1 MNNERSNNIIAKSSV
16 ERSAEQLDSLTSC
29 RFVAAMAVVLF
40 HSGSTAIASSSFMP
54 IFIKNVISNGYIGV
68 SFFFVLS
75 GFILAYVYYS
85 KINEY
90 DFVYSFFSAR
100 VARIYPVYFGSTL
113 FAAIFI
119 DKFSLATD
127 WQQFILVQT
136 WIDWASEARSW
147 NFPAWTLSV
156 EAFFYLTFPFLLG
169 ILVKLRLHALSLLM
183 IALAV
188 YISATGYWGAFGG
201 VVDARIQ
208 LLPLPLLRYPEFL
221 YGVCI
226 GIIFCRGYRLYS
238 PYLLAAALLLE
249 VYVLASGKSSFAPT
263 ASVLIVGPIVYL
275 IACSGGKNR
284 LSILRSRVLVL
295 LGGAS
300 YAIYLLHVPL
310 SSLRNVLF
318 ASNEVVGKVVY
329 YPIVIALSVLI
340 YLFYEEPA
348 RLFIKRASRRL
359 FLKLKEA

>member
-1 MNNERSNNIIAKSSV
+1 MDNQRSNNLIAKSSV
-16 ERSAEQLDSLTSC
+16 ERSTEHLDSLTSC

-40 HSGSTAIASSSFMP
+40 HSGSTAIASSNVVP
-54 IFIKNVISNGYIGV
+54 TFIKNVISNGYIGV

-75 GFILAYVYYS
+75 GFILVYVYNS
-85 KINEY
+85 KVNDY
-90 DFVYSFFSAR
+90 DFVYSFLSAR

-113 FAAIFI
+113 LASIFI
-119 DKFSLATD
+119 EKFNLATD

-169 ILVKLRLHALSLLM
+169 ILVKLRLHALGLLM
-183 IALAV
+183 VALVV

-201 VVDARIQ
+201 AVDAKIL

-226 GIIFCRGYRLYS
+226 GIIFCRGYRMYS
-238 PYLLAAALLLE
+238 PYLFAFGLLLE
-249 VYVLASGKSSFAPT
+249 VYVLSSGKSSFAPT
-263 ASVLIVGPIVYL
+263 ASILIMGPLVYL
-275 IACSGGKNR
+275 IACSGAKSNI
-284 LSILRSRVLVL
+284 SILRSRVLVL

-310 SSLRNVLF
+310 SSFRNVLF
-318 ASNEVVGKVVY
+318 ASNEDVGKVVY

-340 YLFYEEPA
+340 YRYYEEPA
-348 RLFIKRASRRL
+348 RSFIKRASRRL
-359 FLKLKEA
+359 VPKVKEA